1 MGKHG
6 GLLHPNAPTWVKLYY
21 RRYATSEAEEDPVVV
36 KLPKQMRNVKIKKKA
51 VLLNPRNCNR
61 CGTCVSLCH
70 KHALNVK
77 AERLVIDGELCCGC
91 GYCVKKCPN
100 EVLGLK
106 EERVVIDKN
115 VERMV
120 SVDAAT
126 A

>member
-21 RRYATSEAEEDPVVV
+21 RRYATSEAEEEPIVVEI
-36 KLPKQMRNVKIKKKA
+36 PKQMRNVKIKRKA
-51 VLLNPRNCNR
+51 VLLAPRNCNY
-61 CGTCVSLCH
+61 CGTCVNLCH

-77 AERLVIDGELCCGC
+77 NDKLMIDVELCSGC
-91 GYCVKKCPN
+91 GLCVKKCSN

-106 EERVVIDKN
+106 EEQIVIDKN
-115 VERMV
+115 VEQIV
-120 SVDAAT
+120 GADSVT